1 MSSAAA
7 APKTA
12 GVRVVQAV
20 VLVLLFGLLYGA
32 KRVMPHG
39 GGGGALVAA
48 TGFLLVA
55 GTLASEL
62 VEVIRLPHISGYLL
76 AGIVAGPHVL
86 ALIDSHSVH
95 DLTSINALAL
105 ALIALEGGAELKVSV
120 LREGLRSLV
129 VAVLFQCVPILFL
142 MAAVFV
148 AARPLLPFTRDMG
161 PAALVGVALLW
172 GAAAI
177 TRSPSATLGILSQT
191 RASGRLARYTLS
203 FVMTS
208 DIVVV
213 VLVAVTLMVARPL
226 IEPTASF
233 SLRDL
238 SNLGRELLGSVSLG
252 TTLGLTLAAYLRLV
266 DKQLSLVLVALGFG
280 VTEVLHYLRFDALLT
295 FMVAG
300 FVVQNLSRQGEKLC
314 RAIGEMG
321 SVVYVV
327 FFATAGA
334 HLELPLLR
342 ELWRVAL
349 LLASA
354 RAIFTFVAARLASRV
369 ANDPPEI
376 RRWGWSGLVS
386 QAGLALG
393 LAGMIARAFPTF
405 GPDFGALAVAT
416 VAINE
421 MVGPVLFK
429 LALDRTGESSQ
440 APRPSLVS
448 MSGERTGPA

>member
-1 MSSAAA
+1 VSAAA
-7 APKTA
+7 SAPKTA

-20 VLVLLFGLLYGA
+20 VLVLLFALLYA
-32 KRVMPHG
+32 VTRLMPHQR
-39 GGGGALVAA
+39 GGGALVAA

-62 VEVIRLPHISGYLL
+62 VEVIKLPHISGYLL
-76 AGIVAGPHVL
+76 AGIVAGPDVL
-86 ALIDSHSVH
+86 ALIDAHSVH
-95 DLTSINALAL
+95 ELTSINALAL
-105 ALIALEGGAELKVSV
+105 ALIALEGGAELKLST
-120 LREGLRSLV
+120 LRDGLRSLV
-129 VAVLFQCVPILFL
+129 VATLFQSLPILL
-142 MAAVFV
+142 LSALVFV
-148 AARPLLPFTRDMG
+148 AARPLVPFVEHMG
-161 PAALVGVALLW
+161 PSALAGVALLW
-172 GAAAI
+172 GAVAI

-191 RASGRLARYTLS
+191 RAVGPLARYTLT

-226 IEPTASF
+226 IEPAATF

-238 SNLGRELLGSVSLG
+238 SDLGRELLGSVSLG

-266 DKQLSLVLVALGFG
+266 GRQLSLVLVALGFG
-280 VTEVLHYLRFDALLT
+280 VSEVLGYLRFDALLT

-300 FVVQNLSRQGEKLC
+300 FVVQNLSRQGEKLLG
-314 RAIGEMG
+314 AIGEMG

-334 HLELPLLR
+334 HLNVPLLR
-342 ELWRVAL
+342 QMWPVAL
-349 LLASA
+349 VLTSA
-354 RAIFTFVAARLASRV
+354 RGVFTFVGAKVAARV
-369 ANDPPEI
+369 AGDPPTLQ
-376 RRWGWSGLVS
+376 RWAWSGLIS

-393 LAGMIARAFPTF
+393 LAGVISRAFPSF
-405 GPDFGALAVAT
+405 GPGFGDLAAAT

-429 LALDRTGESSQ
+429 LALDRAGETSK

-448 MSGERTGPA
+448 ASGERPAT